1 MVSVIIPT
9 FNRFDQLNRTL
20 SALIRLKTDVLLFE
34 IIVID
39 NGSTDSTKDVVQDYI
54 NSNKLISIYYYY
66 DAEPGLLTGR
76 HLGAK
81 LAKGDILTFI
91 DDDVQVSETW
101 LDTIIEVMQNKPKVV
116 FLTGPN
122 LPKYESIP
130 PLWLNYFWKKNKN
143 EKYCSWL
150 SLLDFGDKIQKI
162 HPNFVWGLNFTI
174 RKNAFIELGGF
185 HPDCIPKKLQH
196 FQGDGETGLTKK
208 GFEKG
213 YIALYHP
220 KVKLFHEVP
229 SSRLTFEY
237 FEERAYYQGVGNSF
251 SELRLQNRLYKTVN
265 EIQIIKKSNSIKLIN
280 KFKLIL
286 FYFGFLKNNSIP
298 IEIENLKKRFSQKE
312 KEGFQ
317 FHQNMFRENNEVKN
331 WVLKQDYFNYKLP
344 NHD

>member
-1 MVSVIIPT
+1 MVSIIIPT

-20 SALIRLKTDVLLFE
+20 SALMKLKTDVLLFE

-39 NGSTDSTKDVVQDYI
+39 NGSTDSTKNVVQKHIDLN
-54 NSNKLISIYYYY
+54 NSKAIYYHY

-101 LDTIIEVMQNKPKVV
+101 LNTIIEVMQNKPEVA

-122 LPKYESIP
+122 LPKYESNP
-130 PLWLNYFWKKNKN
+130 PYWLGYFWRKVPNG
-143 EKYCSWL
+143 KYCSWL
-150 SLLDFGDKIQKI
+150 SLLYLGNKIQEI

-174 RKNAFIELGGF
+174 RKNVFVELGGF
-185 HPDCIPKKLQH
+185 HPDCIPKSLQK

-213 YIALYHP
+213 YKALYHP

-237 FEERAYYQGVGNSF
+237 FDQRAYYNGVGKSF
-251 SELRLQNRLYKTVN
+251 SELRLQNGFYDKVN
-265 EIQIIKKSNSIKLIN
+265 EIQIKKKSNFIKI
-280 KFKLIL
+280 KSKLNEIL
-286 FYFGFLKNNSIP
+286 LYFGFFKNDKIP
-298 IEIENLKKRFSQKE
+298 IEIENLKKRFLQKE

-317 FHQNMFRENNEVKN
+317 FHQNMFQENQEVKN